1 MKSIEKLTFTDDY
14 MFGQV
19 MKNMKIC
26 KGVIERLLPI
36 KVEKVELITL
46 QKDISPCYETKT
58 VFKNHPEKIFDDNT
72 HRIFYNASAYKKES
86 DPELYAFLQFV
97 STNVPEDNFTD
108 EIFDLVEKNKIDEK
122 FRSEYMRCNIH
133 DYDIMEDGI
142 AIGEKRAK
150 IEAARNML
158 LEGVPMDKIATWQAL
173 PLETVREL
181 AEHLQVAAK

>member
-1 MKSIEKLTFTDDY
+1 M
-14 MFGQV
+14 
-19 MKNMKIC
+19 
-26 KGVIERLLPI
+26 
-36 KVEKVELITL
+36 
-46 QKDISPCYETKT
+46 
-58 VFKNHPEKIFDDNT
+58 
-72 HRIFYNASAYKKES
+72 
-86 DPELYAFLQFV
+86 YAFLQFV

-142 AIGEKRAK
+142 AIGEKRGEERGRSEAK
-150 IEAARNML
+150 LEAARNML